1 MKAYVGATV
10 PGRPNIAGGVM
21 KKKKAWHIA
30 AVLLVAA
37 VATAA
42 CSGGGANLSGGGSR
56 LIEYKYEFFSMDT
69 VIMLTLY
76 ADSQE
81 VAELASSKAKGEF
94 VRINDLSDRFADK
107 NLPNPDVSDVYR
119 INTAGGQWVKVSGD
133 ILFMVKMAVE
143 FGDLSDGAFDVG
155 LGAVSDLWAFRS
167 TPRVPSGTEI
177 ADALFLGNYKD
188 IEIDTEASE
197 IRINDGVVLDLGGI
211 AKGYATE
218 MAAIKLR
225 EFGIEHGIIN
235 AGGNVVAIGAK
246 PDGSPWNIG
255 VRHPRKADGVIA
267 VIPVV
272 DRAVVTS
279 GDYEKYFEQGGQRYH
294 HILDPE
300 TGKPAGSLA
309 SVTILDKSSVRA
321 DVLST
326 ACFVLGEEK
335 ARALLGAVSEDADE
349 IGIDGRQSDG
359 NGEGNGFSVERLD
372 AIFISP
378 ELGISMTDS
387 IADTVILLE

>member
-1 MKAYVGATV
+1 
-10 PGRPNIAGGVM
+10 M
-21 KKKKAWHIA
+21 KKKKAWYFSVVFLVV
-30 AVLLVAA
+30 AVVAA
-37 VATAA
+37 AY
-42 CSGGGANLSGGGSR
+42 SGGGS

-76 ADSQE
+76 ADSQGI
-81 VAELASSKAKGEF
+81 AELAASEAKGEF
-94 VRINDLSDRFADK
+94 ARINDLSDRFADK
-107 NLPNPDVSDVYR
+107 NLPDPDVSDIYR

-143 FGDLSDGAFDVG
+143 FGELSGGAFDVG
-155 LGAVSDLWAFRS
+155 IGAVSDLWAFRS

-177 ADALFLGNYKD
+177 ADALMAGNYKD
-188 IEIDTEASE
+188 IEIDSEALA
-197 IRINDGVVLDLGGI
+197 IRIKNGVIMDLGGI

-218 MAAIKLR
+218 MAAAKLR

-267 VIPVV
+267 VIPVI

-279 GDYEKYFEQGGQRYH
+279 GDYEKYFEQGGHRYH

-300 TGKPAGSLA
+300 TGKPAGRLA
-309 SVTILDKSSVRA
+309 SVTIFDSSSVRA

-335 ARALLGAVSEDADE
+335 ARALLTAVSE
-349 IGIDGRQSDG
+349 
-359 NGEGNGFSVERLD
+359 GEGEDVSNSLSADRLD
-372 AIFISP
+372 AMFVTPDLEIT
-378 ELGISMTDS
+378 MTDG
-387 IADTVILLE
+387 ITDTVVILGGVNWVAGDSPL